1 MKTITLG
8 MLLLG
13 SMMLTPM
20 SVSAQKSHKFDF
32 QAMAANYGDY
42 NVHNFTSSVA
52 AYNFRISGSIKPSVQ
67 TPDFGIYQAGNTFEF
82 QNCTTDFGLRHYGAG
97 KTYNDG
103 LYTSN
108 DRYIIMQNLEA
119 GDKMVVD
126 YNKENVSSAM
136 VYFPIADLAT
146 YDNAGTPTNN
156 TEWGEVVDGTEYTA
170 LGTWLAIQQKNKSAG
185 TYIYSITLTK
195 QHDIITIGADG
206 YTTFTSFYGLD
217 FSTVTDKVK
226 AYTAVVEDGKV
237 VMTQVTGFVP
247 ANTGLFIKA
256 IGGTTSVSVPTA
268 ETAAFSQDND
278 LVGAAG
284 GKIVTADDATAYTY
298 VFGKSAADG
307 LCFFKVTDGQQVS
320 VPVGKAYLSAAVAPA
335 RMSIVFNDEVTGIK
349 SIDNGQLTID
359 NTAYDLQGRRVAQPA
374 KGLYIING
382 KKVIVK

>member
-1 MKTITLG
+1 
-8 MLLLG
+8 
-13 SMMLTPM
+13 
-20 SVSAQKSHKFDF
+20 V
-32 QAMAANYGDY
+32 

-156 TEWGEVVDGTEYTA
+156 TEWGEVGDGTEYTA
-170 LGTWLAIQQKNKSAG
+170 LGTWLAIQQKNRSLG